1 MSEEN
6 QPARILVVDD
16 MLENLVAY
24 DAILEDLDNVE
35 VIDCSS
41 GQEAMDY
48 LKDNMV
54 SLCLTD
60 IQMPGMD
67 GFELATLI
75 RENPKTQD
83 VPIIFISASHTD
95 EVDFIKGYQTGGCDY
110 ITKPIQPKILLEKV
124 RSLLVLARPWEKVAE
139 QGEKIE
145 EMDKEMERT
154 ATGLQDLGYV
164 ISRDFQVPIRC
175 LRQELLTLRSE
186 ALTKL
191 SRDSLDTLQTA
202 FDRVI
207 DMDRMAKNVLNY
219 SRAHSRTLKRE
230 IAVVSWIIDKAW
242 SSHGFEVAERGVR
255 LIKDPELPSMFADPF
270 LLHMV
275 IANFF
280 AKGLE
285 FITPPNL
292 YLMCSVRDMGETT
305 RFELNCP
312 QVGLTE
318 EDIEIIQRIL
328 GRTTE
333 AQAAGDKVNSSNLG
347 LYLCSMAV
355 ARHGGSVGIIDM
367 GTGDISF
374 WFELPNGMPPP
385 PEE

>member
-16 MLENLVAY
+16 MMENLVAY
-24 DAILEDLDNVE
+24 EAILDSLDNVE
-35 VIDCSS
+35 VLEAS
-41 GQEAMDY
+41 GGDEALAI
-48 LKDNMV
+48 LKDNV
-54 SLCLTD
+54 CSLCLTD

-67 GFELATLI
+67 GFELAEQI
-75 RENPKTQD
+75 RANPKTAD
-83 VPIIFISASHTD
+83 LPIIFISASHTD

-154 ATGLQDLGYV
+154 STGLQDLGYV
-164 ISRDFQVPIRC
+164 ISRDFQVPIRR
-175 LRQELLTLRSE
+175 LRQELLTLRTE

-191 SRDSLDTLQTA
+191 SRESLDTLQTA

-219 SRAHSRTLKRE
+219 SRAHSRTLKKE
-230 IAVVSWIIDKAW
+230 IAAVSGIIDKAW

-292 YLMCSVRDMGETT
+292 YLMCSVRDQGDTT

-318 EDIEIIQRIL
+318 EDIDIIQRIL
-328 GRTTE
+328 GRTSE

-374 WFELPNGMPPP
+374 WFELPNGV
-385 PEE
+385 PEAAEG